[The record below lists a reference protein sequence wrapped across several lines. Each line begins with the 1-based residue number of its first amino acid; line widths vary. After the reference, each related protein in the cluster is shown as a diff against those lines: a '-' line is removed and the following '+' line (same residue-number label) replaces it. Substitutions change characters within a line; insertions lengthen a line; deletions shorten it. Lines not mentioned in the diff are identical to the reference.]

1 MIDSE
6 NLRTASLYINNQ
18 LLCRGLLRD
27 GRAIDFADPGFNE
40 HDLADTM
47 GRVMGVVNDLI
58 LRRDRDAEHREALST
73 TLRSVRA
80 DSLRQTDALSRL
92 HDKYTEAERKVALHE
107 AEDAALRSQL
117 RAAEATVQKLKDE
130 AARAKKLVA
139 ETRAACAN
147 EVRKRDRQIDG
158 LKKAVADAGRA
169 RGERKGNSVTT
180 IHVAREV
187 GAEDDNS
194 LGNASGAASTT
205 ADKGYSLRC
214 ETNGFL
220 AQLAKGLGEENEA
233 LLSLIRRTGDSL
245 KEMSGWDKQQDA
257 AAGGKKGG
265 GGSHAVVLVAS
276 PEDMAADMTSVL
288 EHLRTMLTNPSF
300 VPLEEVV
307 VREEEIFRLRDG
319 WGKME
324 TRWRDAVHLIDGWR
338 RRMAAGGHPVDMEE
352 LKMGLR
358 LGPVQ
363 MQNLDQTGQNNPFQ
377 LSTLQEEEEEEE
389 EDQEAEQA
397 EDQGL
402 DEMDEDEDEEYDA
415 EEEQVDFKQAESP
428 SPEDSL
434 HLVPAPRYEDMVPEY
449 EDGQD
454 DDDNDSDAASSI
466 FQDDVEDIDMD
477 ELQASE
483 PNIEILQQSSGSTD
497 DTNSVILPPPPKIT
511 PLEETIVSGNRK
523 PSARLTEKSKKRSSE
538 LMRETSTNSAK
549 APPPPP
555 HRVKEGESPQK
566 RLKVSADPQNDRPKS
581 RPNSAIFTDP
591 GSSLGSNL
599 QTKATPES
607 SVSKA
612 SSKTTVRSAR
622 SDVSAKKDTPTQA
635 SKPSTRATRAAQAL
649 AQEKKDTPT
658 RTVTRQK
665 STRAIAATNA
675 SSARSAAP
683 KQEPTR
689 AARAPPAP
697 TSSRA
702 EMPPPPRPTKSTPNN
717 DKPLRP
723 PPTPHDEKKPSP
735 REKQQQQQQPT
746 PSTEAPSSSSSSAR
760 RAAAAATAAAA
771 PESPT
776 RSPGK
781 SGSRLPL
788 PRNAAPPPQQS
799 PLTMARIAAKLAAS
813 EREADAARVRAKLR
827 AARLGSNKGGSGN
840 SLAPSSSAAGDST
853 STVASSRVASGGSSA
868 GGGDPTKKDRAVSGE
883 SAATGMSGSGAS
895 YSMDENGQRGGVS
908 VLGGF
913 GGGDDA
919 SGESA
924 SSSLTAAAAAAAA
937 ADNINNNIG
946 TTAANDSDDDRKTVV
961 PSPRKAAA
969 PSSPRKTGG
978 AASPT
983 KASAAAAAAA
993 AASPARPTATRK
1005 REVRGRAAKAANR
1018 RRSTLSPWEL
1028 QSLIAG
1034 EVVPSPR
1041 KGASQQGQEGE

>member
-47 GRVMGVVNDLI
+47 GRIMGVVNDLI
-58 LRRDRDAEHREALST
+58 LRRDVCCHSFPTRRPTGPTLTWTKRDAEHREALST

-80 DSLRQTDALSRL
+80 DSLRQTDNLSRL
-92 HDKYTEAERKVALHE
+92 HDRYTEAERKVALHE
-107 AEDAALRSQL
+107 AEEAALRSQL
-117 RAAEATVQKLKDE
+117 KAAEATIQKLKEE

-158 LKKAVADAGRA
+158 LKKAVTDAGRA
-169 RGERKGNSVTT
+169 RGERKGNTITT
-180 IHVAREV
+180 IQVAGDV
-187 GAEDDNS
+187 GAEDMIA
-194 LGNASGAASTT
+194 GASTM
-205 ADKGYSLRC
+205 DEGYNLRH

-220 AQLAKGLGEENEA
+220 AQLAKGLNEENEA
-233 LLSLIRRTGDSL
+233 LLSLIRKTGDSL
-245 KEMSGWDKQQDA
+245 KEMSGWDKQEA
-257 AAGGKKGG
+257 VGKKG
-265 GGSHAVVLVAS
+265 SSQAIVLATT

-288 EHLRTMLTNPSF
+288 EHLRTLLTNPSF

-319 WGKME
+319 WEKME

-338 RRMAAGGHPVDMEE
+338 RRMAAGGHPVDMED

-358 LGPVQ
+358 LSPVRI
-363 MQNLDQTGQNNPFQ
+363 QNLGQTVENDPFQ
-377 LSTLQEEEEEEE
+377 LSTLQEEEEEVEQGQADEEDDEE
-389 EDQEAEQA
+389 EEE
-397 EDQGL
+397 E
-402 DEMDEDEDEEYDA
+402 EEYA
-415 EEEQVDFKQAESP
+415 QEEEQMDFKQAEPP
-428 SPEDSL
+428 SLEGSL
-434 HLVPAPRYEDMVPEY
+434 HLVPAPGYEDMVPEY
-449 EDGQD
+449 EEAQD
-454 DDDNDSDAASSI
+454 DVDDSDAASSI

-483 PNIEILQQSSGSTD
+483 PNIEILQHSTGLPD
-497 DTNSVILPPPPKIT
+497 DTNSMTLPPPPKIT
-511 PLEETIVSGNRK
+511 PLEETVVAGNRK

-538 LMRETSTNSAK
+538 LMRDTSSDSAK
-549 APPPPP
+549 APPPPPPP

-566 RLKVSADPQNDRPKS
+566 RLKVSPDGQNDEPKS

-591 GSSLGSNL
+591 GSSLGSEL
-599 QTKATPES
+599 QAKATPES

-612 SSKTTVRSAR
+612 SSKTTVRSTR
-622 SDVSAKKDTPTQA
+622 SDVSAKKDTPTQ
-635 SKPSTRATRAAQAL
+635 SKPSTRATRAAQAQ

-658 RTVTRQK
+658 RTITRQK

-675 SSARSAAP
+675 SSARSAASR
-683 KQEPTR
+683 QETTKT
-689 AARAPPAP
+689 RAPPAP

-702 EMPPPPRPTKSTPNN
+702 EMPPPPRPSKSTPSN

-723 PPTPHDEKKPSP
+723 PPPQSDEKKPSP
-735 REKQQQQQQPT
+735 RERQQPT
-746 PSTEAPSSSSSSAR
+746 PVNTSVPTESSSSAKR
-760 RAAAAATAAAA
+760 PA

-781 SGSRLPL
+781 AGSSRLPL

-827 AARLGSNKGGSGN
+827 AARLNKGGSAN
-840 SLAPSSSAAGDST
+840 SLAPSAAGAST
-853 STVASSRVASGGSSA
+853 STVASSRVASGGSAA
-868 GGGDPTKKDRAVSGE
+868 GAAGDPTKKDRAVSGE

-895 YSMDENGQRGGVS
+895 FSTDENGLRGGVS
-908 VLGGF
+908 VLGG
-913 GGGDDA
+913 GD
-919 SGESA
+919 GE
-924 SSSLTAAAAAAAA
+924 
-937 ADNINNNIG
+937 NNEEDS
-946 TTAANDSDDDRKTVV
+946 NDDDDDRKTVV
-961 PSPRKAAA
+961 PSPSRKGGAA
-969 PSSPRKTGG
+969 PSSPRKTAGPT
-978 AASPT
+978 SPT
-983 KASAAAAAAA
+983 KASSASASAAT
-993 AASPARPTATRK
+993 ASPAKPAARK
-1005 REVRGRAAKAANR
+1005 REVRSRAAKAANR

-1034 EVVPSPR
+1034 EVVPPTP
-1041 KGASQQGQEGE
+1041 GARGVASSQQAEGE